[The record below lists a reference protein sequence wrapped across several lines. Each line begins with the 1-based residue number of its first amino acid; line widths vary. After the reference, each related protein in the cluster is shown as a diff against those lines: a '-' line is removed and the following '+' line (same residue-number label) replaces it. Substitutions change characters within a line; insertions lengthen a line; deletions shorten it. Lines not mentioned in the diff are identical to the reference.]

1 MTTDDRVR
9 SVGVAMVSKCDLCG
23 MEEESAI
30 HLFISCTISHAVWSR
45 LAAIMGFDILS
56 ERQGHR
62 TLEEMAKLKL
72 QRKQIKEKGRK
83 NASNGYKRPSPT
95 FTSGPNTYKDYRK
108 ESCVKLRDGKPLV
121 EKWRKFQMTIY
132 HSLPVDASALL
143 TLFKPEDLAAYLAK
157 ARFGSLTGKSFLI
170 PVMIILSSRLRKEQ
184 TALVGLFKLYYHRR
198 KRCGGIL

>member
-1 MTTDDRVR
+1 
-9 SVGVAMVSKCDLCG
+9 
-23 MEEESAI
+23 
-30 HLFISCTISHAVWSR
+30 
-45 LAAIMGFDILS
+45 
-56 ERQGHR
+56 
-62 TLEEMAKLKL
+62 
-72 QRKQIKEKGRK
+72 
-83 NASNGYKRPSPT
+83 
-95 FTSGPNTYKDYRK
+95 
-108 ESCVKLRDGKPLV
+108 
-121 EKWRKFQMTIY
+121 MTIY